1 MDREHELARLIVE
14 RKGHRSYDDL
24 ARRSGLNRATLHR
37 LATAPARGMPDPA
50 TIVALARG
58 LDVSIDRVAV
68 AALRSAGVPVTD
80 RFATGGV
87 LDGLDRLTPAQRAA
101 VEHLVRVMLDP
112 TSD

>member
-1 MDREHELARLIVE
+1 VGQEHELARLILA
-14 RKGHRSYDDL
+14 RKNNRSYDDL
-24 ARRSGLNRATLHR
+24 ARRSGLNRATIHR
-37 LATAPARGMPDPA
+37 LTTAPMRNMPDPT

-58 LDVSIDRVAV
+58 LEVSVDRVAV